1 MIEKLKKNKMKF
13 KISLLIITFLLTATA
28 IAQVDRSKMP
38 EPGPAPEIS
47 IEQPK
52 EFKLGNGLTVMVVE
66 NHKLPRVSFSLD
78 IENKPIA
85 NGDKAGV
92 ASLLGSMLGNGT
104 STIPKD
110 EFNEEVDFLGSRINI
125 GSDGAFASGLSKYSE
140 RILELMAD
148 AAINPLLVEEEFK
161 KEKAKLIEGIKGN
174 QKNVAAAAD
183 AVGRALS
190 YGKNHPYGEFT
201 TVSSVENVTFEDVRS
216 HYETYFN
223 PNNAYLVV
231 IGDVEYE
238 SIKNQLEK
246 TFGQWKNAALV
257 DYSVQNSAP
266 NVQYTQINFVDMPNA
281 VQSNIIATN
290 NVDLKMNDEDYHAA
304 LITNFILGGGADG
317 YLYKNLRETNGYTY
331 GSYSNLGSNKYGEAR
346 FTATAEVR
354 NEVTDSSVVEILN
367 EIKRL
372 RTETVDE
379 ETLNLAKAKYV
390 GNFVMA
396 LENPQTIARYALN
409 IKQNELP
416 QNFYKTYLEKI
427 NAVTAE
433 DVKRVANKYMNVDN
447 MRVVVVGKGSEVLV
461 NLEKLDIPVKYF
473 DKYAN
478 QVEKPV
484 FSKPIPEGVN
494 AERVINDYVKS
505 VGGKENLEKI
515 NSLMT
520 LADVT
525 IEGMPFQ
532 PKSVMKSMAPNKSSM
547 EMSIEG
553 MGVVMKQKFDGESGY
568 QEQQGQRVPMS
579 EKEITAKK
587 AEKGLFPEL
596 YLDASNLEL
605 ESITSIDESDVYKVK
620 VTLGDDVSH
629 RYYSTDTNFLVR
641 EESTTEAQGQTITS
655 VVDYSDYNE
664 VEGVMIPFTQKVTA
678 GPQIITMKTSEVKIN
693 EGVSEED
700 FK

>member
-1 MIEKLKKNKMKF
+1 MKF

-372 RTETVDE
+372 RTESVDE

-596 YLDASNLEL
+596 YLDASNIEL
-605 ESITSIDESDVYKVK
+605 ESITTIDESDVYKVK

-629 RYYSTDTNFLVR
+629 RYYATDTNFLVR